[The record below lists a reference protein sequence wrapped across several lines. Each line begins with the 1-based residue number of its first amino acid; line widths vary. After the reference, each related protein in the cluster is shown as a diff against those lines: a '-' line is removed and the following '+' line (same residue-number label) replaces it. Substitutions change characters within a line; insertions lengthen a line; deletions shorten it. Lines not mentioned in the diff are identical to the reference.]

1 MTVLDSPALAEPPPG
16 LSVAM
21 REGSMAEHKAA
32 EGSNFVESLLAGR
45 VDERGYVAFL
55 GRLHTVY
62 AALESVGRSLADD
75 PVAGAVHDPAL
86 ERLEALED
94 DLDFWSGGTHPLV
107 SSKAADE
114 YAARIEA
121 SASWG
126 GLYVAH
132 HYTRYLGDL
141 SGGQAFRAVL
151 QREFAL
157 TDRGVG
163 FYTFTEIPKAKPYKD
178 AYRSRLDEL
187 GLDAADRQRV
197 VDEVKVA
204 FTLNQQLFAELNA
217 GLDRWVRVARA

>member
-1 MTVLDSPALAEPPPG
+1 MTVLDSPALTGPTPG
-16 LSVAM
+16 ALSAAM

-55 GRLHTVY
+55 GRLRTIY
-62 AALESVGRSLADD
+62 AALESVGRSLAGD
-75 PVAGAVHDPAL
+75 PVAGAVHDPVL
-86 ERLEALED
+86 ERLEAIDD

-107 SSKAADE
+107 SSKAADA

-121 SASWG
+121 SAEWG

-151 QREFAL
+151 QREFDL

-163 FYTFTEIPKAKPYKD
+163 FYTFAEVPKPKRYKD
-178 AYRSRLDEL
+178 AYRARLDAL
-187 GLDAADRQRV
+187 GLGAADQQRV

-217 GLDRWVRVARA
+217 SLDSWVRVPR